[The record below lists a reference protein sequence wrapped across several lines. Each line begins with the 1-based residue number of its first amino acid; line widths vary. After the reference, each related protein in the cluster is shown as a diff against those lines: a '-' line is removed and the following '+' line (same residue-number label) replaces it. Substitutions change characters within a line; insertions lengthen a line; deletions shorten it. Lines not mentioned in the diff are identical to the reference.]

1 MFLPS
6 QQESSVWSILPTM
19 PTAYYH
25 VDASSDRIPLQIVR
39 KELPLSPLEKAYILA
54 VERGDYASVRQAL
67 EESEIYFNIN
77 INCVDALGR
86 TALLIS
92 IQNENIEIIELLL
105 KHNVNVGDALLHAI
119 DEEVVEAVELLLNHK
134 APKKDIRVS
143 GISAKKH
150 QSDLRRSRCSH
161 TYHLV
166 TSTIFQ
172 LFLSWGSEF

>member
-1 MFLPS
+1 
-6 QQESSVWSILPTM
+6 M
-19 PTAYYH
+19 PAGYYH
-25 VDASSDRIPLQIVR
+25 VDASSDRIPLLIVR
-39 KELPLSPLEKAYILA
+39 KELPLSPLEKQYILA

-67 EESEIYFNIN
+67 EEAEIYFNIN

-143 GISAKKH
+143 LPVEDLCQFLCRYYRSALPV
-150 QSDLRRSRCSH
+150 D
-161 TYHLV
+161 
-166 TSTIFQ
+166 
-172 LFLSWGSEF
+172 